1 MLLKIIIVKHVKMFT
16 ISVEWKDFGTED
28 IISLDGQMLFL
39 FEPDTLDVQL
49 FGGSIQ

>member
-1 MLLKIIIVKHVKMFT
+1 MFT

-28 IISLDGQMLFL
+28 IIIISLDGQMLFL
-39 FEPDTLDVQL
+39 FEPDTLDVQS